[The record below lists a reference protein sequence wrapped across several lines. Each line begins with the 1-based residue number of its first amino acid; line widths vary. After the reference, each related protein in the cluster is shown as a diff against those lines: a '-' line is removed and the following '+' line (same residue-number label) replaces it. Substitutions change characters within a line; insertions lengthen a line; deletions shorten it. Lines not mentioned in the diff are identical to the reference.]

1 MNSNCITTVIK
12 RNYATKELHLQIYLN
27 AMLGLLY
34 WEYCEIP
41 TLAILFNASS
51 FNSRVVTKW

>member
-1 MNSNCITTVIK
+1 MNSNCIKTVIK

-41 TLAILFNASS
+41 TLAILFNVS
-51 FNSRVVTKW
+51 